1 MSVLSLVKGQE
12 QYIKALPLEDGR
24 LSFAVDSKKIY
35 LDCDFDDNYGGIF
48 KDRYSFGGN
57 SGIFYGTRTFTQEE
71 IESSSFIFIYPDNF
85 DDNTE
90 NIPNIDDIIINTD
103 GCFYRVLFIEEDQ
116 ESNEILISTSK
127 LTVAGSGGGS
137 GSSSSGIVVARDP
150 DQSYNII
157 AANNSIPIGFKVTDT
172 LENTHIDVEVTIN
185 DVYAGTFRDVI
196 QNEFSTVELKGYK
209 TFFIKNE
216 NNTIKLRF
224 VNEYDHAAQ
233 LIYRNIKL
241 IDLDLKIASFES
253 VVKNPIA
260 TFNLQPY
267 GIKSM
272 YKKYYNI
279 ELTIPGYL
287 TPEIIKEEIT
297 DDTIDNG
304 EILPVVINLPQ
315 IYDTYTAKF
324 WISAL
329 PSEADTE
336 ELTSPLIIVNFTY
349 RDPNAQVPMLSFNL
363 NQTVY
368 TQYETATI
376 VYQGI
381 YNEGETQVE
390 LKAYC
395 NNVEVKSTFASLIFN
410 RQQEWYVALNNAGT
424 YKFTIRMID
433 YNLERSIENIEVR
446 AAEIVPPTI
455 NTNDNALALYLSAE
469 GRSNTEANPAV
480 WSYKNI
486 NCTFENFNW
495 NTNGWITDNDQVTSL
510 HLTNGAKLIVP
521 YAIFENDVTD
531 PNGVGKAIEIVYK
544 LSNIRD
550 ENAVFIKAA
559 SKYNNKIQTG
569 IISTGSIISL
579 NTRNNETYKIIN
591 TNTDGTNIL
600 ERKHNG
606 LQAYISADQR
616 IHVAFSIQTKNTNN
630 SNANF
635 IYTYV
640 DGVLSSL
647 KQYDS
652 NDHIQETANDPSYI
666 IVDST
671 YGDVDIYSI
680 RVYNKYIAD
689 SIVLNNYAADLPTLE
704 QKMFIKTNN
713 DVLIDGKISL
723 NKVAE
728 LGNIPYLVVTDLRE
742 VKDKKASTGIIKE
755 ESRLTT
761 GKQDYRWCP
770 CYYVDP
776 EDKNHLGDQNYIKR
790 SFGSPTELVDAVMYG
805 QGTSSMA
812 FPVKNFRLRF
822 KNKKDKYSL
831 KPAVPVSNALEAEK
845 WEALPKVALFTFKAD
860 YMDSSMSHN
869 TGTGNALAALYDSIG
884 LKTPAQIQYPDRTIC
899 NNVVGHPCIVFWRT
913 GEIGTETY
921 IGRYNFNTDKAEH
934 TLFGFFED
942 DDTNFGKLTDGQG
955 NLKKGFQSTLDE
967 SKYWDGEW
975 DEEKQEYTVEPLKN
989 KTYYI
994 APDLNSPWQY
1004 NGIEDGGAAM
1014 ELALK
1019 NGPLYEYVDG
1029 PRTIQCWEFLDNS
1042 SAYDNFR
1049 ASWRE
1054 EDHPDYASKTTWVTS
1069 FESRYPEHQETKFD
1083 QDPTK
1088 KYQYCTD
1095 FRAFSRLINWINSTN
1110 QMQATDEL
1118 LGTPVIISGQQ
1129 YDRDTKE
1136 YRLAKFKNE
1145 LSQYMDI
1152 DFTIFYYIIT
1162 EVLLMIDSRAKNMM
1176 MVAYDLDVDAGTGHW
1191 FPIFYDM
1198 DTILGVNNQGALVFS
1213 YSENDIN
1220 TRVYNAGANYGR
1232 YDENDNWIP
1241 NTEYSVLWC
1250 NLREGFQERIAT
1262 TYQNLRNAGKLSVS
1276 YLLSC
1281 YNTKQS
1287 NAFAQ
1292 IYSNQ
1297 DGIYKY
1303 IRPLT
1308 EQSVVLNLDTGKEET
1323 KTSDY
1328 LYVEQGTRQYHRLMF
1343 LTKRFGML
1351 DSKYHYQVGES
1362 DIYMRVNGLTT
1373 ERTHPD
1379 PHPYQF
1385 TFTAQNYQYCSY
1397 ILGRASSFTELQ
1409 PGIPTLSTMPI
1420 GEQDTTNNLE
1430 TFIDNINSIYD
1441 IGDLSDKFLT
1451 NLEFK
1456 HVVPLRTL
1464 QIGNSHEDYHYATDQ
1479 GFTIAGLDKVPLLES
1494 IDISKIQFTTP
1505 TLNLSN
1511 NIYLNSVYAK
1521 GSNLTSITLAPG
1533 TNIKHL
1539 ELPASLV
1546 TLKLK
1551 DFLFYDTI
1559 NHPENLQIEDYAK
1572 LTTISIEKCPRVN
1585 SQSLIETIMVQDHG
1599 TEKQLISIRLPDINW
1614 SINTIN
1620 EDTCVLSTD
1629 DNITIIEDIK
1639 ILDYATS
1646 TIEALSNLDQT
1657 INIRPGDINFEYFG
1671 GTITINNDNHFIDDL
1686 KIKNKYNARFPNLN
1700 FVYTNPDN
1708 IIAGYN
1714 INVYT
1719 AQNEINRADSLIKS
1733 HEEAIGFNLRSFL
1746 QNDVHIPSVPN
1757 STSARWTY
1765 EFKGWNYNE
1774 TISSSDPV
1782 VIADVLNQG
1791 IAVEYDEINNVYIV
1805 DINCSTAL
1813 TENDYINH
1821 QLSLYPVF
1829 QMHLRK
1835 YNITFKKTEK
1845 GVTPEEDYVI
1855 IEQEYGSR
1863 IILPEILPAQFELN
1877 QNDKSVTKV
1886 KYLNT
1891 YVTYNNV
1898 DYSNLLVETNII
1910 LYPIYQTEW
1919 QNMNEIQNPPTSYF
1933 DTIEPTMR
1941 TTSNKFID
1949 DNGQEQ
1955 IISADNCVEAIIKE
1969 EVSAKAICVPRKIN
1983 DKYVISIK
1991 NRSKDVKRIYFDAT
2005 GSVITYI
2012 TGQDAGFNGS
2022 LFSTLQLGDNTT
2034 YRLEDNGT
2042 YVPDANGIYY
2052 RNFTGF
2058 IENGPNTNLEY
2069 IDLHALSQLEIIGG
2083 TTVQTNGTDNNSR
2096 VFAYCPNLEIT
2107 DLPDNIMI
2115 ISNYTFAED
2124 TKLSIQHIPSRMLV
2138 IGMAAFY
2145 NCISLNKVLFRLRIG
2160 DEPYR
2165 TYIQDHNNN
2174 SNLSEQDKLQSAWPI
2189 IDAYAFYNCYNLI
2202 FQTKNN
2208 YNDDDIIDDTGLAG
2222 VATIGQHAFDS
2233 CSKFI
2238 MTGEFSTNYNLTNTS
2253 IQYIGSYAFYKC
2265 PNLNILNLPTNIKH
2279 IGEYAYG
2286 NLPQSNNTFISFR
2299 LSNIPDTVKYI
2310 GSKVFNNDILAPLNG
2325 NNLVWAFPSSIDNI
2339 LISELDNNNIH
2350 ITNDVLDGARIKELT
2365 FNFTA
2370 FPSNADKN
2378 DFVNNYKTK
2387 NPWII
2392 AYTEGNTWAF
2402 GADSIDNNIITINTR
2417 INNSAI

>member
-1 MSVLSLVKGQE
+1 MRGQE
-12 QYIKALPLEDGR
+12 QYIKEKPLEDGR
-24 LSFAVDSKKIY
+24 LSFATDSKKIY
-35 LDCDFDDNYGGIF
+35 LDCDYTDPHNNKYQ
-48 KDRYSFGGN
+48 DRISFGGN
-57 SGIFYGTRTFTQEE
+57 SGIYYGNRTFTTEE
-71 IESSSFIFIYPDNF
+71 IEENDYSFNFPDDF
-85 DDNTE
+85 DNSDE
-90 NIPNIDDIIINTD
+90 IPSVDDIIINTD
-103 GCFYRVLFIEEDQ
+103 GCFYRVL
-116 ESNEILISTSK
+116 EIDENNYITVNK
-127 LTVAGSGGGS
+127 LTVAGGGG
-137 GSSSSGIVVARDP
+137 GGSSSGIIVARDP

-172 LENTHIDVEVTIN
+172 LEDTHIDVEVTIN

-196 QNEFSTVELKGYK
+196 QNEFSTIELKSYK
-209 TFFIKNE
+209 TFFTKNE

-253 VVKNPIA
+253 VVKTPIA

-287 TPEIIKEEIT
+287 TPEITKEEIT
-297 DDTIDNG
+297 DNTIDNG
-304 EILPVVINLPQ
+304 EILPVVINLPE

-336 ELTSPLIIVNFTY
+336 ELTSPLIIINFAY

-395 NNVEVKSTFASLIFN
+395 NNIEIKSTTASLIFN
-410 RQQEWYVALNNAGT
+410 RQQEWSVALNNAGT

-433 YNLERSIENIEVR
+433 YNLEKSIENIEVR

-480 WSYKNI
+480 WNYKNI

-510 HLTNGAKLIVP
+510 HLTNGAKLTVP

-671 YGDVDIYSI
+671 YGDIDIYSI

-713 DVLIDGKISL
+713 DVLIGGEINL

-742 VKDKKASTGIIKE
+742 VEDKKASTGIIKE

-761 GKQDYRWCP
+761 GKKDFRWCP

-884 LKTPAQIQYPDRTIC
+884 LKTPAQNAYRNRTIC
-899 NNVVGHPCIVFWRT
+899 TNVVGHPCLVFWRT
-913 GEIGTETY
+913 GEIGTETF

-934 TLFGFFED
+934 ELFGFFED
-942 DDTNFGKLTDGQG
+942 DDTNFGKLTDEQG

-975 DEEKQEYTVEPLKN
+975 NEEKQEYTVEPLKN

-1110 QMQATDEL
+1110 QMQATNEL
-1118 LGTPVIISGQQ
+1118 LNTPVIISGQQ

-1176 MVAYDLDVDAGTGHW
+1176 MVAYDLDSDAGTGHW

-1213 YSENDIN
+1213 YSENDTN

-1262 TYQNLRNAGKLSVS
+1262 IYQNLRSVGKLSVN

-1308 EQSVVLNLDTGKEET
+1308 EQSIVLDLDTGEEKP

-1351 DSKYHYQVGES
+1351 DSKYHYQAGES
-1362 DIYMRVNGLTT
+1362 DIYMRVNGLT
-1373 ERTHPD
+1373 EKRTHPD

-1409 PGIPTLSTMPI
+1409 PGIPTLASMPI

-1456 HVVPLRTL
+1456 NVVPLRTL
-1464 QIGNSHEDYHYATDQ
+1464 QIGNSHEDYHYETDQ
-1479 GFTIAGLDKVPLLES
+1479 GFTIGGLDKVPLLES
-1494 IDISKIQFTTP
+1494 IDVSKIQFTTP

-1559 NHPENLQIEDYAK
+1559 NHPENLQIEDCAK

-1585 SQSLIETIMVQDHG
+1585 SQSLIEMIMAQDHG

-1671 GTITINNDNHFIDDL
+1671 GTITINNDNYFIDDL
-1686 KIKNKYNARFPNLN
+1686 KIKNKYSARFPNLN
-1700 FVYTNPDN
+1700 FVYTNPNN

-1746 QNDVHIPSVPN
+1746 QNDVHIPSVLN
-1757 STSARWTY
+1757 STSAQWTY
-1765 EFKGWNYNE
+1765 EFKGWSYNGVVN
-1774 TISSSDPV
+1774 SNDPV
-1782 VIADVLNQG
+1782 VIANALNTG
-1791 IAVEYDEINNVYIV
+1791 VAVEYDENNNTYIV
-1805 DINCSTAL
+1805 DINCPTAL
-1813 TENDYINH
+1813 TENDYTNH
-1821 QLSLYPVF
+1821 ELSLYPVF

-1835 YNITFKKTEK
+1835 YNITFYKTEQN
-1845 GVTPEEDYVI
+1845 TSPEEVYTV

-1863 IILPEILPAQFELN
+1863 IILPEILPVKLELD
-1877 QNDKSVTKV
+1877 QNDKSISKIQ
-1886 KYLNT
+1886 YLET
-1891 YVTYNNV
+1891 YVTFNGVNYDNI
-1898 DYSNLLVETNII
+1898 LVGTNID
-1910 LYPIYQTEW
+1910 LYPIYSNEQLL
-1919 QNMNEIQNPPTSYF
+1919 MNNITNPPSYYF
-1933 DTIEPTMR
+1933 DTSTHKTVQMFDR
-1941 TTSNKFID
+1941 TFID
-1949 DNGQEQ
+1949 DDGHEVEFFDT
-1955 IISADNCVEAIIKE
+1955 DNNTIEAIIKE
-1969 EVSAKAICVPRKIN
+1969 NVRAEAVCVPKKIDN
-1983 DKYVISIK
+1983 KYVISIK
-1991 NRSKDVKRIYFDAT
+1991 NRSPYVKRIYFEP
-2005 GSVITYI
+2005 GSVIKYI
-2012 TGQDAGFNGS
+2012 GGSDTGFNGS
-2022 LFSTLQLGDNTT
+2022 QFVSVTPGTTGDK
-2034 YRLEDNGT
+2034 YRYEDGIYIPDENGT
-2042 YVPDANGIYY
+2042 YI
-2052 RNFTGF
+2052 RMFKGF
-2058 IENGPNTNLEY
+2058 VENNVNTVLEY
-2069 IDLHALSQLEIIGG
+2069 IDLKALTQLKVLGGNESQYTGEDAI
-2083 TTVQTNGTDNNSR
+2083 SR
-2096 VFAYCPNLEIT
+2096 VFANCSNLDIQ
-2107 DLPDNIMI
+2107 DLPDSLTI
-2115 ISNYTFAED
+2115 INPYTFFKD
-2124 TKLSIQHIPSRMLV
+2124 
-2138 IGMAAFY
+2138 
-2145 NCISLNKVLFRLRIG
+2145 
-2160 DEPYR
+2160 
-2165 TYIQDHNNN
+2165 
-2174 SNLSEQDKLQSAWPI
+2174 SNL
-2189 IDAYAFYNCYNLI
+2189 
-2202 FQTKNN
+2202 
-2208 YNDDDIIDDTGLAG
+2208 
-2222 VATIGQHAFDS
+2222 TIKHMPKDLL
-2233 CSKFI
+2233 C
-2238 MTGEFSTNYNLTNTS
+2238 
-2253 IQYIGSYAFYKC
+2253 IGSYAFQQCTSLGEIIFGLDFDQNRINVYNQNSNLQAEWPIIGNSAFYQCTNLVFQTKNPQTGTIINDTSLTNITTIGTYAFYKC
-2265 PNLNILNLPTNIKH
+2265 SNFVMTLSS
-2279 IGEYAYG
+2279 IG
-2286 NLPQSNNTFISFR
+2286 NTSI
-2299 LSNIPDTVKYI
+2299 KYI
-2310 GSKVFNNDILAPLNG
+2310 GENAFSDCTNLGITKIPQAEYIGPRAYQNIGVLSVLSAIPNTIKYIGEAVFNGDTLASNNGYNLIWNFYPSVALAETNDIIINAQALKG
-2325 NNLVWAFPSSIDNI
+2325 CNI
-2339 LISELDNNNIH
+2339 Q
-2350 ITNDVLDGARIKELT
+2350 KLT
-2365 FNFTA
+2365 FNFDTYSA
-2370 FPSNADKN
+2370 ADPA
-2378 DFVNNYKTK
+2378 DFVVIKEKMPWSTAYTNENYGFGAKVSKIQILVNNNY
-2387 NPWII
+2387 
-2392 AYTEGNTWAF
+2392 
-2402 GADSIDNNIITINTR
+2402 ID
-2417 INNSAI
+2417 